1 MGRPVDSRPDGADR
15 ETAFSPR
22 ARCRCERV
30 SPIAHLLRRAW
41 PRGCAV
47 LLTILV
53 LAVTGCGTAP
63 QTTQAASKREAVVVL
78 RNISPH
84 RWKVTFRPV
93 MQVVPVVVQVAPQ
106 ATDELSL
113 AGGEYQ
119 IEQAIDD
126 GGPERPPPR
135 TFSLR
140 LESGERYRW
149 VLSTLLTADGVER
162 VGL

>member
-1 MGRPVDSRPDGADR
+1 MAVGL
-15 ETAFSPR
+15 T
-22 ARCRCERV
+22 
-30 SPIAHLLRRAW
+30 LLA
-41 PRGCAV
+41 
-47 LLTILV
+47 
-53 LAVTGCGTAP
+53 AVTAGCGTTPAGTKP
-63 QTTQAASKREAVVVL
+63 PPRPDAVVVL
-78 RNISPH
+78 RNVSPH

-93 MQVVPVVVQVAPQ
+93 MQIAPVVLQVAPQ

-119 IEQAIDD
+119 IEQTVDD
-126 GGPERPPPR
+126 LGPERMLPR

-140 LESGERYRW
+140 FDPGGRYRW